1 MEART
6 GQEDKQKE
14 ADLLSHAPNNKAFWE
29 TNKTFVEWSLCGK
42 PQIPVK
48 DEGRAP
54 DRQQAVYQSAAA
66 PSSRLK

>member
-1 MEART
+1 MNKGQEEKER

-29 TNKTFVEWSLCGK
+29 TNTTLVEWSLRGK

-48 DEGRAP
+48 DEGK
-54 DRQQAVYQSAAA
+54 VETETSCSSAA
-66 PSSRLK
+66 